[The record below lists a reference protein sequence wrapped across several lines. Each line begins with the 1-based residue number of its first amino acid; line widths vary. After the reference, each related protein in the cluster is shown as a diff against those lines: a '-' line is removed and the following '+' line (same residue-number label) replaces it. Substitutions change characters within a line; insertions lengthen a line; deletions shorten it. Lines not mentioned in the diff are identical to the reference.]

1 MGSASRNLYVDVL
14 TFQKKEKSQEDIII
28 IIMATQVVKGYFRV
42 AVCATVL
49 AAVYGFP
56 GPQGPEGPLAIPR
69 EEIAVAASGS
79 PASALRF
86 ETGSLSPVR
95 QPPSPPQQ
103 QVSSFQDTLFFQNHG
118 LVPVKYKSGS

>member
-1 MGSASRNLYVDVL
+1 MAPPSQRRNQKQNKSTAAFWSNQCSASWNLYVDVL
-14 TFQKKEKSQEDIII
+14 TFHKKEKSQEDIII

-86 ETGSLSPVR
+86 EVSLNKDNASI
-95 QPPSPPQQ
+95 
-103 QVSSFQDTLFFQNHG
+103 DTFKRT
-118 LVPVKYKSGS
+118 P